1 MWRWILLSVCVLLA
15 LLCLT
20 QVGVEA
26 AFGGGRPLRLDVR
39 LGPLR
44 LHILPG
50 KKRAG
55 QEKPKKEKK
64 ARKEKKKPPEEPEKK
79 KRKKLPFKPE
89 DVKDGLRTLFTAL
102 GRALRRIGR
111 GVRLHPF
118 RLSLTLGGRED
129 PAAAAENYGRV
140 QTAVWNG
147 MPVLERL
154 MDIPEPSIHTGVD
167 FDAAGTEAEGDVGVT
182 FRIGTLLA
190 LGFGLIVPALGW
202 LWRFWQRSRK
212 RAAAKAAGEAKS
224 AKRDRTEKPADAA

>member
-20 QVGVEA
+20 RVGVEA

>member
-20 QVGVEA
+20 RVGVEA

-190 LGFGLIVPALGW
+190 LGFGLMVPALGW

>member
-1 MWRWILLSVCVLLA
+1 MWRWMLLSVCVLLA

-20 QVGVEA
+20 RVGVEA

-50 KKRAG
+50 KKRAD

>member
-224 AKRDRTEKPADAA
+224 AKRDRTEKPADVA

>member
-20 QVGVEA
+20 RVGVEA

-55 QEKPKKEKK
+55 QEKPEKEKK
-64 ARKEKKKPPEEPEKK
+64 AREKKKKPPEEPGQKK
-79 KRKKLPFKPE
+79 KKLPLKPE
-89 DVKDGLRTLFTAL
+89 DIKDGLRTLFPAL

-111 GVRLHPF
+111 GIRLHPF

-190 LGFGLIVPALGW
+190 LGFGLMVPALGW
-202 LWRFWQRSRK
+202 LWRFWRRSRK
-212 RAAAKAAGEAKS
+212 RAAANSVSETKPAGG
-224 AKRDRTEKPADAA
+224 DEKTADAA

>member
-102 GRALRRIGR
+102 GRALRRIGL

>member
-20 QVGVEA
+20 RVGVEA

-50 KKRAG
+50 KKRAD

>member
-15 LLCLT
+15 LLCLPRM
-20 QVGVEA
+20 GVEA

-50 KKRAG
+50 KKRAD

>member
-202 LWRFWQRSRK
+202 LWRFWQRSRT

-224 AKRDRTEKPADAA
+224 AKRDRTEKPADVA

>member
-20 QVGVEA
+20 RVGVEA
-26 AFGGGRPLRLDVR
+26 AFGGGRLLRLDVR
-39 LGPLR
+39 LGLLR

-55 QEKPKKEKK
+55 QEKPEKEKK
-64 ARKEKKKPPEEPEKK
+64 AREKKKKPPEEPGQKK
-79 KRKKLPFKPE
+79 KKLPLKPE
-89 DVKDGLRTLFTAL
+89 DIKDGLRTLFPAL

-111 GVRLHPF
+111 GIRLHPF

-129 PAAAAENYGRV
+129 PAAAAENYGRA

-190 LGFGLIVPALGW
+190 LGFGLMVPALGW

>member
-20 QVGVEA
+20 RVGVEA

-50 KKRAG
+50 KKRAD

-79 KRKKLPFKPE
+79 KRKKLPFEPE

-129 PAAAAENYGRV
+129 PAVAAENYGRV